1 MTSTF
6 TFPWKRG
13 ALAALGA
20 FALTFIVISVVGIAT
35 TLAEELATRVPLFNS
50 IDPLVFGAAFELV
63 SYLAIFG
70 SAIAFLR
77 LFVGRTESLAEVT
90 KSRLSSLRGNLV
102 KFVVIGVGA
111 YFAAM
116 IVTQLLYSVVALPEP
131 VSPAGNFAKSLS
143 PTAFIFFA
151 LSACVAAPILE
162 ELLFRGLLQ
171 NMLRAGFRNGFMG
184 QLAGDRVADAFGIV
198 LTAAIFAIAHGTL
211 SGFPP
216 LFVMGLALGIVYAR
230 TNNLYASMILHA
242 INNIVATIALLTMIL
257 H

>member
-1 MTSTF
+1 MSDTF

-20 FALTFIVISVVGIAT
+20 FALTFLVINVVGIFT
-35 TLAEELATRVPLFNS
+35 TLAEELATRTPLFNS
-50 IDPLVFGAAFELV
+50 IDPLVFGAAFELA
-63 SYLAIFG
+63 SYLVIFT
-70 SAIAFLR
+70 SAIAFLKR
-77 LFVGRTESLAEVT
+77 FVGRENNLFDVT
-90 KSRLSSLRGNLV
+90 KSRLSGLRGNVL
-102 KFVVIGVGA
+102 KFIGSGIGA
-111 YFAAM
+111 YVAA
-116 IVTQLLYSVVALPEP
+116 ILVTALMYAILPFPEP
-131 VSPAGNFAKSLS
+131 VSPAGNFAKTLS

-171 NMLRAGFRNGFMG
+171 NMLRAGFRNGFVG
-184 QLAGDRVADAFGIV
+184 RLAGTRVADGFGIV

-216 LFVMGLALGIVYAR
+216 LFVMGLAMGLLYAR
-230 TNNLYASMILHA
+230 TNNLYASMTLHA
-242 INNIVATIALLTMIL
+242 INNIIATMALLSVVL